1 MIINFCTE
9 GLIQIAEREVSNVTH
24 LEIMEVFLVPLDV
37 SVFFLYYLQWVR
49 ICYGIEAKSVIV
61 LRLVC
66 KSVKV
71 VGKVCAYYSKY
82 EKYAGVSLRVF
93 ADY

>member
-1 MIINFCTE
+1 MIINICTE
-9 GLIQIAEREVSNVTH
+9 RFIQIAEREVSNVSN
-24 LEIMEVFLVPLDV
+24 LEILEVFLVSLDV
-37 SVFFLYYLQWVR
+37 SVFSLYYLQWVR
-49 ICYGIEAKSVIV
+49 ICYGFEAKSVIV

-82 EKYAGVSLRVF
+82 EKYAGVSLRDF